1 MEVINILITGAR
13 IIHTEDGDWHVY
25 YKDQLI
31 GRHGNKA
38 TALCHALD
46 QDTLDQQFDKQYQ
59 KIA

>member
-31 GRHGNKA
+31 DRHGNKA

-46 QDTLDQQFDKQYQ
+46 QDTLDLQFDQRHQ
-59 KIA
+59 KID

>member
-31 GRHGNKA
+31 KTHWNKA

-46 QDTLDQQFDKQYQ
+46 QDTLDLQFDQRHQ